1 MLIFVNHEPSLFQDS
16 LSSGSGRRVHPC
28 TSTKIPRN
36 QLCSYRSTLSHV
48 HSDRIQLATLVIAY
62 LLAHLSLLL
71 LQAGDIETNPGPQ
84 TPGMPVHCLACI
96 FECKSVYKTVSTFI
110 CGIIITV
117 QSDHQLQYTLSIENH
132 AQFLKFLEIHI
143 AALKMQVLYVTYIIV
158 VAVVL
163 RCCRR
168 KYCAC
173 MYDTI
178 GQEMQVK
185 CMWDIE
191 SVLYV
196 PC

>member
-1 MLIFVNHEPSLFQDS
+1 MSP
-16 LSSGSGRRVHPC
+16 GSNRHAHPC
-28 TSTKIPRN
+28 TSAKIPRN
-36 QLCSYRSTLSHV
+36 QLCIF
-48 HSDRIQLATLVIAY
+48 HSDHIQLTTLVIAY

-84 TPGMPVHCLACI
+84 TPGMLVHCLACI
-96 FECKSVYKTVSTFI
+96 FECNSVYKTVSTFV

-117 QSDHQLQYTLSIENH
+117 QSGHQLQYTLSTENH

-143 AALKMQVLYVTYIIV
+143 AALQVQALYVTYIIV

-163 RCCRR
+163 RCFRR

-178 GQEMQVK
+178 GQEMQVE

>member
-1 MLIFVNHEPSLFQDS
+1 MSP
-16 LSSGSGRRVHPC
+16 GSGRHAHPC
-28 TSTKIPRN
+28 TSAKIPRN
-36 QLCSYRSTLSHV
+36 QLCIF
-48 HSDRIQLATLVIAY
+48 HSDRIQLTTLVIAY

-117 QSDHQLQYTLSIENH
+117 QSDHQLQNTLSIENH
-132 AQFLKFLEIHI
+132 AKFLKFLEIHI
-143 AALKMQVLYVTYIIV
+143 AALQLQALYVTYITV

-163 RCCRR
+163 CYFRR

-173 MYDTI
+173 MYNTI
-178 GQEMQVK
+178 GQEIQLK
-185 CMWDIE
+185 CTWDIE
-191 SVLYV
+191 TVLYV